1 MANLDINL
9 TSSQIINLF
18 LKVNRETLFTNSWIT
33 NVSSKKSAG
42 VMIKVIDNLVGEGE
56 IEFRIDREYYN
67 KNKAWILHDLK
78 QLEKTLYYKFP
89 MQQKS
94 TGKKFMTTIRFFDL
108 LSEDED
114 SGRRYIKLSYSI
126 NELR

>member
-18 LKVNRETLFTNSWIT
+18 LKRNRDIIFTNSWVT
-33 NVSSKKSAG
+33 TKSSKKSAG
-42 VMIKVIDNLVGEGE
+42 VMINVVDNLVGEGE
-56 IEFRIDREYYN
+56 IEFRIDREYYK
-67 KNKAWILHDLK
+67 KNQSWILHDLK
-78 QLEKTLYYKFP
+78 NLERTQYFKFP
-89 MQQKS
+89 MEQRT
-94 TGKKFMTTIRFFDL
+94 TGKKFMTTIRFFDV

-114 SGRRYIKLSYSI
+114 NGRKYIKISYHV